1 MKGNLYIGKS
11 YDNMTSTELT
21 KIVKERRFDE
31 YERLWDEIPEGYENA
46 KTAEEICAAA
56 GVNINLLYKLFT
68 CGQRNGYG
76 MNFLS
81 DYLPSLV
88 GKGQSIC
95 RTVRRVEMGS
105 RHFVQIEYDDA
116 GNEVF
121 RKEWSSQNV
130 VKQCVYWK
138 KFNNED

>member
-31 YERLWDEIPEGYENA
+31 YERLWDAIPEGYENA
-46 KTAEEICAAA
+46 KTVEEICTAA
-56 GVNINLLYKLFT
+56 GVHINLLYKLAT
-68 CGQRNGYG
+68 RGQRNGYG
-76 MNFLS
+76 MNFRS
-81 DYLPSLV
+81 DYLPCFV
-88 GKGQSIC
+88 GKGQSI
-95 RTVRRVEMGS
+95 RHTTRSVDMGS
-105 RHFVQIEYDDA
+105 RRFVQIEYDDA

-121 RKEWSSQNV
+121 RKEWSRQNV

-138 KFNNED
+138 ESKNED

>member
-11 YDNMTSTELT
+11 YDDMTSTELT

-31 YERLWDEIPEGYENA
+31 YERLWDEIPKGYENA
-46 KTAEEICAAA
+46 KTAEEICTAA
-56 GVNINLLYKLFT
+56 GVHINLLYKLFT

-81 DYLPSLV
+81 DYLPGLV
-88 GKGQSIC
+88 GKGQSIR
-95 RTVRRVEMGS
+95 RTIRRVDMGL
-105 RHFVQIEYDDA
+105 RHFAQIEYDDA
-116 GNEVF
+116 GNEVS

-130 VKQCVYWK
+130 VKQRVYWK
-138 KFNNED
+138 EFNIKD

>member
-31 YERLWDEIPEGYENA
+31 YERLWDEIPKGYENA
-46 KTAEEICAAA
+46 KTAEEICTAA
-56 GVNINLLYKLFT
+56 GVHINLLYKLFT
-68 CGQRNGYG
+68 RGQRGGYG

-81 DYLPSLV
+81 DYLPGLV
-88 GKGQSIC
+88 GRNQFIRRK
-95 RTVRRVEMGS
+95 TRRVDMGL

-130 VKQCVYWK
+130 VKQRIYWK
-138 KFNNED
+138 ESNNED

>member
-31 YERLWDEIPEGYENA
+31 YERLWDEIPEGYKNA
-46 KTAEEICAAA
+46 KTAEEICTAA
-56 GVNINLLYKLFT
+56 GVHINLLYKLFSR
-68 CGQRNGYG
+68 GQRNGYG

-88 GKGQSIC
+88 GKDQFIC
-95 RTVRRVEMGS
+95 RGYRRVDMGS

-130 VKQCVYWK
+130 VKQRIYWK
-138 KFNNED
+138 ELNNED

>member
-11 YDNMTSTELT
+11 YDEMTSTELT

-31 YERLWDEIPEGYENA
+31 YERLWDEIPEGYESA
-46 KTAEEICAAA
+46 MTAEEICAAA
-56 GVNINLLYKLFT
+56 GVHTNLLYKLFT
-68 CGQRNGYG
+68 RGQRNGYG
-76 MNFLS
+76 MHFRS
-81 DYLPSLV
+81 DYLPCFV
-88 GKGQSIC
+88 GKGQSIR
-95 RTVRRVEMGS
+95 RTTRRVDMGS

-121 RKEWSSQNV
+121 RKEWSSQNF

-138 KFNNED
+138 ESNNKA

>member
-11 YDNMTSTELT
+11 YDDMTSTELT

-31 YERLWDEIPEGYENA
+31 YERLWDAIPEDYENA
-46 KTAEEICAAA
+46 MTAEEICTAA
-56 GVNINLLYKLFT
+56 GVHINLLYKLFT
-68 CGQRNGYG
+68 RGQRNGYG
-76 MNFLS
+76 MNFRS
-81 DYLPSLV
+81 DYLPCLV
-88 GKGQSIC
+88 GKGQSIR
-95 RTVRRVEMGS
+95 RTTCCVNMGL
-105 RHFVQIEYDDA
+105 RHFVQVEYDDA

-138 KFNNED
+138 EFNNED

>member
-1 MKGNLYIGKS
+1 MKGNLYVGKS

-31 YERLWDEIPEGYENA
+31 YERLWAEIPEGYKNA

-68 CGQRNGYG
+68 RGQRNGYG
-76 MNFLS
+76 MHFIS
-81 DYLPSLV
+81 DYLPSFV

-95 RTVRRVEMGS
+95 RKIRRVNMGL
-105 RHFVQIEYDDA
+105 RHFAQIEYDDA

-121 RKEWSSQNV
+121 RKEWSSQNI

-138 KFNNED
+138 KTNIED

>member
-21 KIVKERRFDE
+21 RIVKERRFDE
-31 YERLWDEIPEGYENA
+31 YERLWAAIPEGYENA
-46 KTAEEICAAA
+46 KTAEEICAAV
-56 GVNINLLYKLFT
+56 GVNINLLYKLST
-68 CGQRNGYG
+68 CGRRNGYG
-76 MNFLS
+76 MNFIS
-81 DYLPSLV
+81 EYLPGLV
-88 GKGQSIC
+88 GKGQFI
-95 RTVRRVEMGS
+95 RRAVRRVNMGS
-105 RHFVQIEYDDA
+105 RHFVQVEYDDA

-138 KFNNED
+138 EFQNKD

>member
-1 MKGNLYIGKS
+1 MKGNLYVGKS

-31 YERLWDEIPEGYENA
+31 YERLWDEIPEGYKNA

-68 CGQRNGYG
+68 RGQRNGYG
-76 MNFLS
+76 MNFRS
-81 DYLPSLV
+81 DYLPSFV
-88 GKGQSIC
+88 GKGQSI
-95 RTVRRVEMGS
+95 RRKIRRVNMGL
-105 RHFVQIEYDDA
+105 RHFAQIEYDDA

-121 RKEWSSQNV
+121 RKEWSSQNI

-138 KFNNED
+138 KTNIED

>member
-31 YERLWDEIPEGYENA
+31 YERLWDEIPEGYKNA
-46 KTAEEICAAA
+46 KTAEEICTAA
-56 GVNINLLYKLFT
+56 GVHINLLYKLFT
-68 CGQRNGYG
+68 RGQRNGYG

-81 DYLPSLV
+81 DYLPGHV
-88 GKGQSIC
+88 GRGQSIC
-95 RTVRRVEMGS
+95 RGYRRVDMGL
-105 RHFVQIEYDDA
+105 RHFAQIEYDDA

-121 RKEWSSQNV
+121 RKEWSRQNV

-138 KFNNED
+138 EFNNED

>member
-31 YERLWDEIPEGYENA
+31 YERLWDAIPKGYENA
-46 KTAEEICAAA
+46 KTAKEICAAA
-56 GVNINLLYKLFT
+56 GVHINLLYKLYT
-68 CGQRNGYG
+68 RGQRKGYG

-88 GKGQSIC
+88 GKGQLIH
-95 RTVRRVEMGS
+95 RKIRRVEMGS

-130 VKQCVYWK
+130 VEQRIYWK
-138 KFNNED
+138 EFYNED

>member
-11 YDNMTSTELT
+11 YDNMTSTELA

-31 YERLWDEIPEGYENA
+31 YERLWAAIPEGYENA
-46 KTAEEICAAA
+46 KTAKEICTAA
-56 GVNINLLYKLFT
+56 GVHINLLSKLVNY
-68 CGQRNGYG
+68 GQRNGYG

-81 DYLPSLV
+81 DYLPGFF
-88 GKGQSIC
+88 GKGQSIR
-95 RTVRRVEMGS
+95 RTIRRVNMGS

-130 VKQCVYWK
+130 IKQRVYWK
-138 KFNNED
+138 EFNNKG

>member
-31 YERLWDEIPEGYENA
+31 YERLWDEIPEGYKNA
-46 KTAEEICAAA
+46 KTAEEICTAA
-56 GVNINLLYKLFT
+56 GANVNLLYKLFS
-68 CGQRNGYG
+68 CGQRDGYG

-81 DYLPSLV
+81 DYLPGFV
-88 GKGQSIC
+88 GRDQSIC
-95 RTVRRVEMGS
+95 RGYRRVDMGS

-121 RKEWSSQNV
+121 RKEWSSQNI
-130 VKQCVYWK
+130 VKQRIYWK
-138 KFNNED
+138 EFNNED

>member
-11 YDNMTSTELT
+11 YDEMTSTELT

-46 KTAEEICAAA
+46 MTAEEICAAA
-56 GVNINLLYKLFT
+56 GVHINLLYKLFSR
-68 CGQRNGYG
+68 GQRAGYG
-76 MNFLS
+76 MHFRS
-81 DYLPSLV
+81 DYLPGFV
-88 GKGQSIC
+88 GRGQSIR
-95 RTVRRVEMGS
+95 RTTRRVDMGS
-105 RHFVQIEYDDA
+105 RHFVQIEYDAA

-121 RKEWSSQNV
+121 RKEWSRQNV

-138 KFNNED
+138 EFKNKD

>member
-31 YERLWDEIPEGYENA
+31 YERLWAAIPEGYENA
-46 KTAEEICAAA
+46 KMAEEICTAA
-56 GVNINLLYKLFT
+56 GVHINLLYKLVT
-68 CGQRNGYG
+68 RGQRNGYG

-81 DYLPSLV
+81 DYLPGFV
-88 GKGQSIC
+88 GRGQSI
-95 RTVRRVEMGS
+95 RHTIRRVDMGLH
-105 RHFVQIEYDDA
+105 HFVQIEYDDA

-121 RKEWSSQNV
+121 RKEWSSQNF

-138 KFNNED
+138 EFNNKD

>member
-31 YERLWDEIPEGYENA
+31 YERLWDEIPKGYENA
-46 KTAEEICAAA
+46 KTAKEICTAA
-56 GVNINLLYKLFT
+56 GVHINLLSKLFT

-81 DYLPSLV
+81 DYLPGLV
-88 GKGQSIC
+88 GKGQVI
-95 RTVRRVEMGS
+95 RRKVRRVEMGS

-130 VKQCVYWK
+130 VKQSVYWK
-138 KFNNED
+138 EFKNKD

>member
-31 YERLWDEIPEGYENA
+31 YERLWDEIPKGYENA
-46 KTAEEICAAA
+46 KTAEEICTAA
-56 GVNINLLYKLFT
+56 GVHINLLYKLFT
-68 CGQRNGYG
+68 RGQRGGYG

-81 DYLPSLV
+81 DYLPGLV
-88 GKGQSIC
+88 GRNQFIRRK
-95 RTVRRVEMGS
+95 TRRVDMGL
-105 RHFVQIEYDDA
+105 RHFAQIEYDDA

-138 KFNNED
+138 DFNNED